1 MDENLIEKYKNEM
14 RQMYNK
20 RSKNYAFES
29 GTDKTVYTDTKPDYS
44 EKTESDTLYAE
55 SAEGKDKGKLIAIV
69 TTIRSL
75 YPVPNAKVTI
85 FSGDYDNMNI
95 MASAFTDESGRTDPF
110 ILDTPS
116 KALSMDSQ
124 NQIKPY
130 ATYNML
136 VEADGY
142 IPNIHLNI
150 PVFSSVTSL
159 QNSNLMLLET
169 AGTDKG
175 PRIFDESQKYNL

>member
-1 MDENLIEKYKNEM
+1 MDKKLIEQYKNEM
-14 RQMYNK
+14 RRMYSK
-20 RSKNYAFES
+20 RSKNFAFRPEGDEAVYA
-29 GTDKTVYTDTKPDYS
+29 GTKPSYS
-44 EKTESDTLYAE
+44 EEAGSQALYNENEPGSDT
-55 SAEGKDKGKLIAIV
+55 GKLIAIV
-69 TTIRSL
+69 TTVRSL
-75 YPVPNAKVTI
+75 YPVPNAKVTV